1 MTRQEWQ
8 RAFGDMPEDFRDR
21 LGDTL
26 CDLEEGDMK
35 KRYKF
40 TTLLAAAIVAALLI
54 AAAAFAAERLGLFR
68 SLECAE
74 PIHPLEGAEEL
85 VATNLG
91 TVEDEYVKLTVE
103 EAVYD
108 GQGVLVQLHVAPVD
122 PEHCAVLD
130 DLVQDTPEDVYE
142 HETQL
147 VPVPED
153 FDEAAYLRSIERTKE
168 DAFVVRNGV
177 RYFNPEDQANYTVR
191 RRDGKALIH
200 YFLEGLLPEVSEADA
215 EAWGVEADNYLYSW
229 SGEEQADGSVVL
241 WGSGFSER
249 PMGDRLDLS
258 VELDYRVGD
267 GESRRLRLPVALARV
282 EDARRARLVPEGDSA
297 LEGFVFRGAEIT
309 FTRVRGYL
317 SVEYDYLYRGS
328 DDMGVDFNLYDENG
342 ETITTGGG
350 LGEWDDMSPGEWMR
364 LKSVEEIQSL
374 DEWPDEIAVE
384 VFRIGEGEKGVLGRI
399 RCRVETKQKE

>member
-26 CDLEEGDMK
+26 CDLEERDMK

-40 TTLLAAAIVAALLI
+40 TTVLVAAIVAALLI

-68 SLECAE
+68 SLESAE
-74 PIHPLEGAEEL
+74 PIHPLKGAEEL

-91 TVEDEYVKLTVE
+91 TVKDEYVKLTVE

-108 GQGVLVQLHVAPVD
+108 GQGVLVQLHVAPVE
-122 PEHCAVLD
+122 PERYAVLN

-153 FDEAAYLRSIERTKE
+153 FDEAVYLRSIERTKE

-191 RRDGKALIH
+191 RRDGKTLIH
-200 YFLEGLLPEVSEADA
+200 YFPEGLLPGVSEADA

-258 VELDYRVGD
+258 VELDYQVGD

-282 EDARRARLVPEGDSA
+282 EDERRARLVPEGGSA
-297 LEGFVFRGAEIT
+297 LEGFVFQSAEIT

-317 SVEYDYLYRGS
+317 SVEYDYLYRGG
-328 DDMGVDFNLYDENG
+328 DDMGVDFRLYDENG
-342 ETITTGGG
+342 EMITTGGG

-374 DEWPDEIAVE
+374 DEWPGEIAVE

-399 RCRVETKQKE
+399 RCRVEPE

>member
-1 MTRQEWQ
+1 MTKREWQ
-8 RAFGDMPEDFRDR
+8 QAFGDAPEDFRDR

-26 CDLEEGDMK
+26 RDLEERDMK

-40 TTLLAAAIVAALLI
+40 TTMLAAAIVAALLI
-54 AAAAFAAERLGLFR
+54 AGAAFAAERLGLFR
-68 SLECAE
+68 ALKSAE
-74 PIHPLEGAEEL
+74 PIRPLEGAEEL

-108 GQGVLVQLHVAPVD
+108 GQGALVQLRIAPAN
-122 PEHCAVLD
+122 PELYAVLN
-130 DLVQDTPEDVYE
+130 DLVQDTPEAVYE

-147 VPVPED
+147 VPVPEN
-153 FDEAAYLRSIERTKE
+153 FDEAAYLRSIGRTKE
-168 DAFVVRNGV
+168 DAFVERDGV

-200 YFLEGLLPEVSEADA
+200 YFPEGLLPGVSEADA

-229 SGEEQADGSVVL
+229 SGEEQADGSVML

-258 VELDYRVGD
+258 VELDYQVGD
-267 GESRRLRLPVALARV
+267 GESRRLRLPIALARV
-282 EDARRARLVPEGDSA
+282 EDERRARLLPEGDSE
-297 LEGFVFRGAEIT
+297 LEGFVFRDAEIT

-317 SVEYDYLYRGS
+317 SVEYDYQYLGD
-328 DDMGVDFNLYDENG
+328 DDMGVDFRLYDESG

-350 LGEWDDMSPGEWMR
+350 RGNWEDMTPGEWTR
-364 LKSVEEIQSL
+364 LRSVEEIQSL
-374 DEWPDEIAVE
+374 DAWPGEIAVE

-399 RCRVETKQKE
+399 RCRVEEE

>member
-1 MTRQEWQ
+1 MTKREWQ
-8 RAFGDMPEDFRDR
+8 QAFGDAPEDFLDR

-26 CDLEEGDMK
+26 RDLEERDMK

-40 TTLLAAAIVAALLI
+40 TTMLAAAIVAALLI
-54 AAAAFAAERLGLFR
+54 AGAAFAAERLGLFR
-68 SLECAE
+68 ALKSAE
-74 PIHPLEGAEEL
+74 PIRPLEGAEEL

-108 GQGVLVQLHVAPVD
+108 GQGALVQLRIAPAN
-122 PEHCAVLD
+122 PELYAVLN
-130 DLVQDTPEDVYE
+130 DLVQDTPEAVYE

-147 VPVPED
+147 VPVPEN
-153 FDEAAYLRSIERTKE
+153 FDEAAYLRSIGRTKE
-168 DAFVVRNGV
+168 DAFVERDGV

-200 YFLEGLLPEVSEADA
+200 YFPEGLLPGVSEADA

-229 SGEEQADGSVVL
+229 SGEEQADGSVML

-258 VELDYRVGD
+258 VELDYQVGD
-267 GESRRLRLPVALARV
+267 GESRRLRLPIALARV
-282 EDARRARLVPEGDSA
+282 EDERRARLLPEGDSE
-297 LEGFVFRGAEIT
+297 LEGFVFRDAEIT

-317 SVEYDYLYRGS
+317 SVEYDYQYLGD
-328 DDMGVDFNLYDENG
+328 DDMGVDFRLYDESG

-350 LGEWDDMSPGEWMR
+350 RGNWEDMTPGEWTR
-364 LKSVEEIQSL
+364 LRSVEEIQSL
-374 DEWPDEIAVE
+374 DAWPGEIAVE

-399 RCRVETKQKE
+399 RCRVEEE